1 MLVAAGLGLLAHTF
15 RPEPLELNGAHVLI
29 TGGSSGIG
37 LAVAREVLARGAKVS
52 IIARNA
58 QRLEQAK
65 ASLLE
70 SHPSANVVAISADVT
85 KHETAFKAI
94 SDAETSNG
102 PVDALITSAG
112 ITRPG
117 VFEELPMEED

>member
-1 MLVAAGLGLLAHTF
+1 MGLLTKIVLFVLLVAAGLGLLAHTF

-65 ASLLE
+65 GLSR
-70 SHPSANVVAISADVT
+70 HY
-85 KHETAFKAI
+85 
-94 SDAETSNG
+94 
-102 PVDALITSAG
+102 
-112 ITRPG
+112 
-117 VFEELPMEED
+117 